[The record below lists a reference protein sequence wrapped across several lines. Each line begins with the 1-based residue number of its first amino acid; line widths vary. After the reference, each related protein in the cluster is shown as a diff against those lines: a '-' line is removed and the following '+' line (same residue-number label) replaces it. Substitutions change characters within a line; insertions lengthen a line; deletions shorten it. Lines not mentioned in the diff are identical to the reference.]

1 MAVFT
6 EESARANVRNREGQR
21 VFYLAE
27 GDRLTPSA
35 REWLRQERIEILP
48 AELAKPK
55 CFTTLDGAQ
64 LLAKPEHMTH
74 LRADMLVR
82 KDHPRIRMRG
92 KIDTLEAELLLTAR
106 QANELGNNKLVEQL
120 EEILAVVRKMIRCD
134 VLEEPL
140 EVSEICGMTMEQ
152 VREKSH
158 HPERY
163 FDQPHFMP
171 SFRDSTMLLQLNR
184 LRTELRA
191 AELSIYDAFQ
201 DRDGQCTRQDLLS
214 VMNRLSSLLW
224 IIMIVYKKET
234 DDGRA

>member
-64 LLAKPEHMTH
+64 LLEKPEHMTH
-74 LRADMLVR
+74 LRADVLVR
-82 KDHPRIRMRG
+82 KDHPRIRLRG

-106 QANELGNNKLVEQL
+106 QAKELGNQELTQQL
-120 EEILAVVRKMIRCD
+120 EEILAVVRRVIRCD

-140 EVSEICGMTMEQ
+140 EISELCGMTMEQ
-152 VREKSH
+152 IREKSH

-163 FDQPHFMP
+163 YDQPHFMP
-171 SFRDSTMLLQLNR
+171 SPRDGAMLLQLNR
-184 LRTELRA
+184 LRTVLRD
-191 AELSIYDAFQ
+191 AELSVYDAFHN
-201 DRDGQCTRQDLLS
+201 RDGQCTRQDLLS

-224 IIMIVYKKET
+224 LLMIANKKET